1 MRFDWAVYR
10 NNTRYFNL
18 RADTEIKGIKMYKTI
33 IVILLIVVGYIG
45 LITGVIYYMDKNA
58 CYSKYIDF
66 QPEYHGVITGC
77 LVQYNGKTV
86 PVESLRVME

>member
-1 MRFDWAVYR
+1 MKDYIMPALV
-10 NNTRYFNL
+10 
-18 RADTEIKGIKMYKTI
+18 M
-33 IVILLIVVGYIG
+33 LLIVLVFTGI
-45 LITGVIYYMDKNA
+45 LLGVIYCLDKNA

-66 QPEYHGVITGC
+66 QPEYHGVVTGC